1 MDKMPLDS
9 VAMVTMRENG
19 VEYMEII
26 GNLNYGDGILGIL
39 GMYKLLQIVVLL
51 QSVVYIFIIF
61 PYVSLYVICI
71 WTSIDSAKKLCPLW

>member
-26 GNLNYGDGILGIL
+26 GNLNYGNGILGIL
-39 GMYKLLQIVVLL
+39 GMYKLLQIVV
-51 QSVVYIFIIF
+51 VAECCVYIHYIPLCVIIC
-61 PYVSLYVICI
+61 YMHLDVYR
-71 WTSIDSAKKLCPLW
+71 